1 MPAAQKGLVCTS
13 IGVAVRVLR
22 SLIPHLEE
30 AKKRRGRRNHA
41 PNRCIHR
48 MVVDLG
54 RIPLHLIDDVYL
66 IGATNK
72 HLQ

>member
-30 AKKRRGRRNHA
+30 AKKRRERKNHA
-41 PNRCIHR
+41 PNRRIYG
-48 MVVDLG
+48 MTIDLG
-54 RIPLHLIDDVYL
+54 RIPFHLIDNVDL
-66 IGATNK
+66 IRATNK
-72 HLQ
+72 HL